1 MKVAFT
7 FDVESDFS
15 LGKTF
20 NNIKDSL
27 PAIVKI
33 LNEEKIKSTF
43 FVTGKVLENFKGE
56 ILDLLKGHE
65 IASHGYNHK
74 RLDKLNRPELENE
87 IRKSKIIFSEYGLEP
102 IGFRAPKL
110 CVSEKILDIASN
122 YYRYDSSIV
131 PFTIPFRYFNL
142 FKKRIPHKIK
152 NNLMEIPIGTINFLR
167 FPSTSSWMFLI
178 GKKYLDFLESL
189 GHPEIFVTLFH
200 SFDFVNYQ
208 PPKALPWYKNKLY
221 YSKCG
226 KDKINFLK
234 ELIEFFKNK
243 KCEFS
248 TCKQIYNFTIS
259 SQA

>member
-1 MKVAFT
+1 MKVALT

-27 PAIVKI
+27 PLIIKV
-33 LNEEKIKSTF
+33 LNKKKIKSTF
-43 FVTGKVLENFKGE
+43 FVTGKVIENFKGE

-74 RLDKLNRPELENE
+74 RLDKLNRLDLENE
-87 IRKSKIIFSEYGLEP
+87 IRKSKIVFSEYGLEP
-102 IGFRAPKL
+102 KGFRAPKL
-110 CVSEKILDIASN
+110 CVNEKILNTVSN

-152 NNLMEIPIGTINFLR
+152 KDFIEIPVGTLNLLR
-167 FPSTSSWMFLI
+167 IPSISSWMFLL
-178 GKKYLDFLESL
+178 GKRYLGFLEPLS
-189 GHPEIFVTLFH
+189 HPEIFVTLFH

-208 PPKALPWYKNKLY
+208 PPKTLPLYKNKFY

-226 KDKINFLK
+226 RDKINFLK

-243 KCEFS
+243 KYEFS
-248 TCKQIYNFTIS
+248 TCKEIYNFTIS

>member
-27 PAIVKI
+27 PSIIKV
-33 LNEEKIKSTF
+33 LNEKKIESTF
-43 FVTGKVLENFKGE
+43 FITGKVLENFGSKV
-56 ILDLLKGHE
+56 LDLLNGHE

-74 RLDKLNRPELENE
+74 RLDKLNTLGIENE

-102 IGFRAPKL
+102 LGFRAPKL
-110 CVSEKILDIASN
+110 CVNNKILDVISN

-131 PFTIPFRYFNL
+131 PFTIPFRYFNIVKQRSPYL
-142 FKKRIPHKIK
+142 FKK
-152 NNLMEIPIGTINFLR
+152 NFLEIPIGTLNFLR
-167 FPSTSSWMFLI
+167 IPSTSSWIFMV
-178 GKKYLDFLESL
+178 GKRYLDFLGLL
-189 GHPEIFVTLFH
+189 GHSETFVILFH
-200 SFDFVNYQ
+200 SFDFVNYK
-208 PPKALPWYKNKLY
+208 PPKTLPLYKNSFY

-226 KDKINFLK
+226 IDKINFLK
-234 ELIEFFKNK
+234 ELIEFCKSK
-243 KCEFS
+243 RYEFS
-248 TCKQIYNFTIS
+248 TCKEIYNFTMS

>member
-1 MKVAFT
+1 MKVALT

-20 NNIKDSL
+20 NNIRDSL
-27 PAIVKI
+27 PLIIKV

-43 FVTGKVLENFKGE
+43 FVTGKVLEKFKGE

-74 RLDKLNRPELENE
+74 RLDKLNQLELENE
-87 IRKSKIIFSEYGLEP
+87 IRKSKIAFSEYGLEP
-102 IGFRAPKL
+102 KGFRAPKL
-110 CVSEKILDIASN
+110 CINEKILDIVSN

-131 PFTIPFRYFNL
+131 PSTIPFRYFNL
-142 FKKRIPHKIK
+142 FKKRIPHRIK
-152 NNLMEIPIGTINFLR
+152 KDFIEIPVGTLNFLR
-167 FPSTSSWMFLI
+167 IPANSSWMFLI
-178 GKKYLDFLESL
+178 GKKYLDYLESL
-189 GHPEIFVTLFH
+189 NHPEIFVTLFH

-208 PPKALPWYKNKLY
+208 PPKALPLYKNRLY

-226 KDKINFLK
+226 PDKIEFLK
-234 ELIEFFKNK
+234 ELIRFFKNK
-243 KCEFS
+243 KYKFS
-248 TCKQIYNFTIS
+248 TCKEIYNFIIS

>member
-1 MKVAFT
+1 MKIVFT

-15 LGKTF
+15 LGKSF

-27 PAIVKI
+27 PKI
-33 LNEEKIKSTF
+33 IKVLNEENIKATF

-56 ILDLLKGHE
+56 ILDLLDGHE

-74 RLDKLNRPELENE
+74 RLDKLNQLELENE

-102 IGFRAPKL
+102 KGFRAPKL
-110 CVSEKILDIASN
+110 CVNKKIIDTVSN

-142 FKKRIPHKIK
+142 FKKRTPHKIK
-152 NNLMEIPIGTINFLR
+152 KDLIEIPVGTLNFLR
-167 FPSTSSWMFLI
+167 IPANSSWMFLV

-189 GHPEIFVTLFH
+189 GHPEIFVILFH

-208 PPKALPWYKNKLY
+208 PPKALPLYKNKFY

-226 KDKINFLK
+226 EDKINFLK
-234 ELIEFFKNK
+234 GLIEFFKNREY
-243 KCEFS
+243 EFS
-248 TCKQIYNFTIS
+248 TCEGIYNFTMS